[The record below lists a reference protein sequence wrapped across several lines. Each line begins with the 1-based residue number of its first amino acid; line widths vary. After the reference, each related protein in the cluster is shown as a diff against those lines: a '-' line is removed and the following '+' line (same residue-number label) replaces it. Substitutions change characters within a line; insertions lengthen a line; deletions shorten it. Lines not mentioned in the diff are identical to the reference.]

1 VVARK
6 IIALASDKGY
16 VMKTKNKNTSR
27 LSKDQSKVSIE
38 KDRRQAF
45 WRRIRLQLAAIF
57 LVIVFLASECATI
70 LPME

>member
-1 VVARK
+1 
-6 IIALASDKGY
+6 
-16 VMKTKNKNTSR
+16 MKTKNKNTSR